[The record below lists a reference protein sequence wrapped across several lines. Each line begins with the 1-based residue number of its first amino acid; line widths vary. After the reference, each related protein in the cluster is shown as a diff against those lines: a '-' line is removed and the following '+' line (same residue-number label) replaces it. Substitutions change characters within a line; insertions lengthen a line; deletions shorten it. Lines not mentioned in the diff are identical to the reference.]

1 MQEFTKDE
9 SLEDEEI
16 EERLKQLS
24 QEAFDDPC
32 IMLRE
37 LAQLSGKKASQ
48 APMEDADLK
57 SVLFEKLNEMRMSY
71 SYKPLL
77 IKAMLEYADEK
88 NGTCPM
94 EDIIFYF
101 RDFYTKR
108 RLKGLFVEKEK
119 SIFSREGFSDREARR
134 IILIYPYKR
143 FANFRLLYYKKEE
156 ELLGFHPYLWESLSQ
171 KEKEEMKAVC
181 DSALDRYYMRF
192 HSKVQED
199 K

>member
-57 SVLFEKLNEMRMSY
+57 SVLRMSY

-171 KEKEEMKAVC
+171 KE
-181 DSALDRYYMRF
+181 
-192 HSKVQED
+192 
-199 K
+199 